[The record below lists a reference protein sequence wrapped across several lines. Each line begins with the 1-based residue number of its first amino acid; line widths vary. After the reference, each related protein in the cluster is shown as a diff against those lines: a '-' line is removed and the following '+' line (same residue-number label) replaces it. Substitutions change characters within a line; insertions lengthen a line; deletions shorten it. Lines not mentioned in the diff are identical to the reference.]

1 MVSTL
6 DHQTDSSM
14 LPSRQEVVLQLQGL
28 IDGVYTREAVSQ
40 WARKWVVADDDETE
54 ISDERLWNALENLS
68 VADTPTTDRPYLFEV
83 EDFRLWLAELLSS

>member
-40 WARKWVVADDDETE
+40 WARKWVVEDDPNTE
-54 ISDERLWNALENLS
+54 ISDEGVWDALEGLLS
-68 VADTPTTDRPYLFEV
+68 ADLPTTDRPYLFEV